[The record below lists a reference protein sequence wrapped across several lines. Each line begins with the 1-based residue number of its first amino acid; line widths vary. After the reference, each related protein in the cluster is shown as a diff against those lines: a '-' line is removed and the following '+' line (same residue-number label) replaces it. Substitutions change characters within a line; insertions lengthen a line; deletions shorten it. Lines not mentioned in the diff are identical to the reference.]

1 MSDKNFNVDFGK
13 TDIAHVLNERFE
25 SDLSSRGFKLDK
37 DSNGFYISELTQSAL
52 LGFSLCFSYLSTK
65 EESEESITGDS
76 DDETANQVDL
86 PEVIL
91 AIDEQKKEQVFFL
104 EDESDEIA
112 DGSNSISEPI
122 KRSFNKILYPLKS
135 DATKHATLVSKDR
148 CIPMWIH
155 PANGEEG
162 WHISSH
168 GFAISRRPDI
178 PVTVG
183 MLDQRQ
189 IYYGFA
195 PSGIAEKMQ
204 PSVVARIAYSGSVFT
219 QNSEYFNENILM
231 EWMREQSDPALVIS
245 IDKGSRDERSERLTY
260 IQDTIKEVLG
270 YSSYYR
276 WITRDTVVIAV
287 SHDEYDYGEARERV
301 QNPHWMLKTMSW
313 PNTFILKEM
322 KP

>member
-1 MSDKNFNVDFGK
+1 MNDKNFNVDFEK
-13 TDIAHVLNERFE
+13 SDTIDALTERFE
-25 SDLSSRGFKLDK
+25 SDLSSRGFRLDK
-37 DSNGFYISELTQSAL
+37 DSKGFYISELTQSAL
-52 LGFSLCFSYLSTK
+52 LGFSLCFTYLSIK
-65 EESEESITGDS
+65 EKNKDSITGNNDNEIA
-76 DDETANQVDL
+76 DKVDL
-86 PEVIL
+86 PDVIP
-91 AIDEQKKEQVFFL
+91 AVDEEKKEQVFFL
-104 EDESDEIA
+104 EDDSDEVA
-112 DGSNSISEPI
+112 DGFTVISEPI

-135 DATKHATLVSKDR
+135 DATKHAALVSKDR

-155 PANGEEG
+155 PANAEEG

-178 PVTVG
+178 PVTVR

-195 PSGIAEKMQ
+195 PSGIAKKMQ

-231 EWMREQSDPALVIS
+231 AWMREQSDPALVIS
-245 IDKGSRDERSERLTY
+245 IDKGTRDERSERLTY

-313 PNTFILKEM
+313 PNTFILKEI